1 VWWWWVFACKKKDPP
16 PPVEPPAVQAPAP
29 PAGVDAVL
37 RALSAHDGVPDCAAL
52 GALAP
57 DPAAALGWI
66 AEYTE
71 LPPVAPMRAARC
83 LLVAHPAAAEPAVT
97 RWMTD
102 PRSEGYVR
110 VVIDAW
116 AEVPP
121 RPRRAPRRRGA
132 GRPPR
137 RARAGLAAGG
147 RRPRAARAGAL
158 SAGP

>member
-1 VWWWWVFACKKKDPP
+1 MWWWWVFACKKKDPP

-37 RALSAHDGVPDCAAL
+37 RALSAHDGAPDCAAL

-121 RPRRAPRRRGA
+121 DLAVRLAA
-132 GRPPR
+132 
-137 RARAGLAAGG
+137 AGLAGPHAELV
-147 RRPRAARAGAL
+147 RASLRAAAAPELRALA
-158 SAGP
+158 P